1 MKTSVTMPA
10 PLTVIIPTLNA
21 AERLGPTLRSLY
33 EGVQAGLI
41 AELIFA
47 DGGST
52 DDTALVADDVGA
64 RVVTS
69 KLGRGTQLA
78 AAAKTCTS
86 RWVMVIH
93 ADTTLSTDWP
103 LTVREHIATSQDAA
117 HFKLTFDAQNTAAKR
132 TAAWANLRS
141 RLFKLPY
148 GDQGLLLPMALYN
161 NVGGFADVP
170 LMEDVALVRKLR
182 TRLTELPITAT
193 TSAAKY
199 EAEGYIKRG
208 TKNLLTLSKYFLG
221 VSPETLAKR
230 Y

>member
-1 MKTSVTMPA
+1 MPA
-10 PLTVIIPTLNA
+10 PLTVIVPTLNA
-21 AERLGPTLRSLY
+21 AERLGPTLGSLY

-52 DDTALVADDVGA
+52 DDTALVAEEVGA
-64 RVVTS
+64 TFVTS
-69 KLGRGTQLA
+69 PPGRGTQLA
-78 AAAKTCTS
+78 AGARACQT
-86 RWVMVIH
+86 RWLMVVH
-93 ADTTLSTDWP
+93 ADTVLSHDWP
-103 LTVREHIATSQDAA
+103 VVVRDHMKSSQDAA
-117 HFKLTFDAQNTAAKR
+117 HFRLAFDAKSAAAQR

-161 NVGGFADVP
+161 SVGGFAEVP

-182 TRLTELPITAT
+182 GRLTELPITAT

-199 EAEGYIKRG
+199 EAEGYLKRG
-208 TKNLLTLSKYFLG
+208 SKNLLTLSKYFLG